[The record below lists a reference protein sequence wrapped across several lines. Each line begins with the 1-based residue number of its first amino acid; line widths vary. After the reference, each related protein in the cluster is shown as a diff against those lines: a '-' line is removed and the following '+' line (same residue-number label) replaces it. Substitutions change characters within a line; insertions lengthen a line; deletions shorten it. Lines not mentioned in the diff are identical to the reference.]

1 MSRFEY
7 SQNEKH
13 EDVYRSK
20 HYNAF
25 YKEKRT
31 VKYHTLRELCLLAS
45 RARTVN
51 ISVYRCD

>member
-7 SQNEKH
+7 SQNEEH

-25 YKEKRT
+25 YKEKET

-45 RARTVN
+45 RPGL
-51 ISVYRCD
+51 